1 MTDAF
6 YSARHW
12 AEEAK
17 ESAQQ
22 AALAVGQVGNGIIPV
37 ICCKSS
43 APVAETVYKV
53 HRTTFSPVRDP
64 AQEYGYVRTAGS
76 GTVARTEPVYW
87 DKRCVY
93 LSYGERALESSA
105 TIDFEYTGTSQVN
118 TLSNGDMYYNT
129 TDNKIYTYNSSTST
143 WGNEFT
149 VNNTILV
156 LDKNTNKLM
165 HLMDGKLEGVYTL

>member
-1 MTDAF
+1 MTDDVL
-6 YSARHW
+6 YSALHW

-53 HRTTFSPVRDP
+53 QRTTFSPVRDP
-64 AQEYGYVRTAGS
+64 EQEYGYVRTAGS
-76 GTVARTEPVYW
+76 GEVARSEPIYW

-93 LSYGERALESSA
+93 LSYGGQTSTL
-105 TIDFEYTGTSQVN
+105 DFEYTGATQVN
-118 TLSNGDMYYNT
+118 SLTNGDMYYNT
-129 TDNKIYTYNSSTST
+129 TDNKIYTWDSTNSVWVES
-143 WGNEFT
+143 FT
-149 VNNTILV
+149 VNNTVLV

-165 HLMDGKLEGVYTL
+165 HLYDGKLEGVYRL